1 MAKINAA
8 GRLPGADKGGTS
20 MLDGCTPWPEGF
32 VDRYWAAGHWRG
44 NTLDNLLRGWA
55 LQYGPRTALVH
66 GDTRLT
72 YAALNRRVDRMAA
85 GFRLRGL
92 RPGMRVVV
100 QLPNVPER
108 VVTLFALMRAA
119 TVPVFCPLPHPAAG
133 VAELVRVTQAVG
145 YVGPAA
151 YEGLDL
157 TASAADIAARW
168 PFLRRVFTLEAP
180 GASSPYGGLTTD
192 PAGCQYSPLGTVD
205 AAPEP
210 ALAQSADQ
218 VAFLL
223 LAGGTAEAPRLVPR
237 THNDYARQARAA
249 AELVSLTE
257 DDVYL
262 AAQPAGA
269 GSGLALGCPGIVG
282 TLSVG
287 GTVVLA
293 ETAEPGACLPLIG
306 RERVTVT
313 SVASDTAELW
323 LDALPTV
330 PADVS
335 SLRLLQVGGDA
346 APLPRA
352 TAERIGPELGCRLQQ
367 VFGLTE
373 GVLAFTRPG
382 DPDEAVLTTQ
392 GRPLSSDD
400 EIRIVDADGKDVP
413 DGEPGELLARGPS
426 TVRGYYRAP
435 DHDAR
440 CFTADG
446 HLRTGR
452 LARRTPDGNLV
463 VTGPVDP
470 TPALPGGQA

>member
-1 MAKINAA
+1 
-8 GRLPGADKGGTS
+8 
-20 MLDGCTPWPEGF
+20 MLDGCTPWPEEY

-66 GDTRLT
+66 GGTRLT

-108 VVTLFALMRAA
+108 VVTVFALMRAG
-119 TVPVFCPLPHPAAG
+119 TVPVLCPLPHPAAG
-133 VAELVRVTQAVG
+133 LAELVRITQAVG

-151 YEGLDL
+151 HEGLDL
-157 TASAADIAARW
+157 TAAAADIAARW

-180 GASSPYGGLTTD
+180 GAESPYGGLTTD
-192 PAGCQYSPLGTVD
+192 PSNCQYSPLGTVD
-205 AAPEP
+205 APPEP

-223 LAGGTAEAPRLVPR
+223 LSGGPAAAPRLVPR

-262 AAQPAGA
+262 AALPAGA
-269 GSGLALGCPGIVG
+269 DTVPAFGCPGIVG
-282 TLSVG
+282 TLSAG

-293 ETAEPGACLPLIG
+293 ETAEPGTCLPLIA
-306 RERVTVT
+306 RERVTVA
-313 SVASDTAELW
+313 SVAPDAAGRW
-323 LDALPTV
+323 LDALPAAG
-330 PADVS
+330 ADVS
-335 SLRLLQVGGDA
+335 SLRLVQIGGDA
-346 APLPRA
+346 RPLPRA
-352 TAERIGPELGCRLQQ
+352 SAERIGAALGCRLQQ
-367 VFGLTE
+367 VFALPE
-373 GVLAFTRPG
+373 GPLLLTRPG
-382 DPDEAVLTTQ
+382 DPDETVLGTQ

-400 EIRIVDADGKDVP
+400 EIRIVDAEGKDVP

-435 DHDAR
+435 EQNAR
-440 CFTADG
+440 SFTPDG
-446 HLRTGR
+446 WFRTGR
-452 LARRTPDGNLV
+452 LARRAPDGNLV
-463 VTGPVDP
+463 VTGRLRAVPHP
-470 TPALPGGQA
+470 F